1 MIQHRVKQFIITK
14 HHHYEIKKN
23 TYKCTCLALKR
34 SQHDFDLKKLQIC
47 FKRIILIHSYQ
58 FANIYYRPN
67 L

>member
-47 FKRIILIHSYQ
+47 FKRIILIHS
-58 FANIYYRPN
+58 
-67 L
+67 